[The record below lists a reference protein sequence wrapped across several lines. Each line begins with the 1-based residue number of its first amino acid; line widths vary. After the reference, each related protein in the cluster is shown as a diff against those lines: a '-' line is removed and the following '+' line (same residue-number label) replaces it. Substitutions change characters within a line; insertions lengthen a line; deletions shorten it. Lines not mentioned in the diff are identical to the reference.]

1 MRAFA
6 SFRFIRQIGG
16 TNMAASQG
24 RFAWYELMTT
34 DTAAAKAF
42 YGKVVGWGTQVPP
55 TSLPGMEYTLF
66 TSGDIPAAGLMNQP
80 EEAKRMGAPPSWL
93 GYVAVDDVDATAE
106 KVKRLG
112 GAVHV
117 PPMDIPGICR
127 FTVLA
132 DPLMATFAVLK
143 FANPSQGEP
152 AQGALG
158 HTGWHELHSTDWQKV
173 FTFYSEL
180 FGWQKAEAMDMGAMG
195 TYQLFTA
202 GGPAIGGMFNSP
214 AAGQHPFWIY
224 YFNVRGAEEAAA
236 RVTAGGGKIIHG
248 LTQVPGGSFIVQC
261 ADPQGAMFALVGPR
275 NETAVPA

>member
-1 MRAFA
+1 MV
-6 SFRFIRQIGG
+6 
-16 TNMAASQG
+16 ASQG

-34 DTAAAKAF
+34 DTAAAKTF
-42 YGKVVGWGTQVPP
+42 YSKVVGWGTQVPP
-55 TSLPGMEYTLF
+55 ASVPGMDYILF
-66 TSGDIPAAGLMNQP
+66 TSGDVPAAGLMNQP

-93 GYVAVDDVDATAE
+93 GYVVVDDVDATVE
-106 KVKRLG
+106 KVKPLG

-117 PPMDIPGICR
+117 APQDIPQICR
-127 FTVLA
+127 FAVVA

-143 FANPSQGEP
+143 WAGPMPAEPP
-152 AQGALG
+152 AQGAPG
-158 HTGWHELHSTDWQKV
+158 HTGWHELHSTDWQKI
-173 FTFYSEL
+173 FDFYSEL

-195 TYQLFTA
+195 TYQLFAA

-214 AAGQHPFWIY
+214 AAAGHPFWIY

-275 NETAVPA
+275 NESAASA